1 MRGRTRMK
9 NTLGIIIGFDSN
21 NDLRELSEHRPVASV
36 PFGGRYRVI
45 DFMMSNLVNSG
56 CYQVAVLMRD
66 KYQSL
71 LDHLGSGKDWD
82 LSRKRGGMFL
92 LPPNAFAPKS
102 SPLVTE
108 NYRTSLEALGSISD
122 MLNKNKSEHVL
133 ICSADIVANI
143 PLDEVMKEHKK
154 SEADVTIVCTKN
166 PEGGAFDMFL
176 DLSPRH
182 EVEDI
187 RNGDNMGGKCKYKSM
202 GIYIMKRKYLQSLL
216 SDCVTHNLRS
226 FERDA
231 MQHVFKRGD
240 KVHGYVF
247 DKYSAKIENVKGYFS
262 ASMDMLDKDIRDQV
276 FLKNRPILTKIYD
289 EAPTYYGEDAE
300 VSDSLI
306 ADGSRIEGT
315 VENSIIFRGCTIA
328 KDAVVKD
335 SIVLPNSSI
344 GEGVELSYV
353 VTDKGVTVR
362 ENRKMMGSAT
372 YPVAIAKNATV

>member
-1 MRGRTRMK
+1 MK

-102 SPLVTE
+102 SPLVIE

-216 SDCVTHNLRS
+216 SDCVTHNLCS

-276 FLKNRPILTKIYD
+276 FLENRPILTKIYD

-315 VENSIIFRGCTIA
+315 VKNSIIFRGCTIA

-362 ENRKMMGSAT
+362 ENRKMVGGAT

>member
-1 MRGRTRMK
+1 MK
-9 NTLGIIIGFDSN
+9 NTLGIIIGFDGN

-328 KDAVVKD
+328 KNAIVKD

>member
-1 MRGRTRMK
+1 MK

-71 LDHLGSGKDWD
+71 FDHLGSGKDWD

-166 PEGGAFDMFL
+166 SEGGAFDMFL
-176 DLSPRH
+176 NLSPRH

-202 GIYIMKRKYLQSLL
+202 GIYIMKRKYLLQLL
-216 SDCVTHNLRS
+216 ADCVTHNLRS

-231 MQHVFKRGD
+231 MQHVFGRKD
-240 KVHGYVF
+240 KIHGYVF

-289 EAPTYYGEDAE
+289 EAPTYYGEDAK
-300 VSDSLI
+300 VNDSLI

-335 SIVLPNSSI
+335 CIVLPNSSI

-362 ENRKMMGSAT
+362 ENRKMIGGAT

>member
-1 MRGRTRMK
+1 MK

-82 LSRKRGGMFL
+82 LSRKRGGLFL

-166 PEGGAFDMFL
+166 SEGGAFDMFL

-362 ENRKMMGSAT
+362 ENRKMVGGAT

>member
-1 MRGRTRMK
+1 MK

-328 KDAVVKD
+328 KDAIFKD

-362 ENRKMMGSAT
+362 ENRKMVGGAT

>member
-1 MRGRTRMK
+1 MK

-166 PEGGAFDMFL
+166 SEGGAFDMFL

-353 VTDKGVTVR
+353 VTDKSVTVR
-362 ENRKMMGSAT
+362 ENRKMVGGAT

>member
-1 MRGRTRMK
+1 MK
-9 NTLGIIIGFDSN
+9 NTLGIIIGFDGN
-21 NDLRELSEHRPVASV
+21 NGLRELSEHRPVASV

-247 DKYSAKIENVKGYFS
+247 DKYSAKIENVKSYFS

>member
-1 MRGRTRMK
+1 MK
-9 NTLGIIIGFDSN
+9 NTLGIIIGFDGN

-71 LDHLGSGKDWD
+71 LDHLGSGKEWD

-176 DLSPRH
+176 GLSPRH

-362 ENRKMMGSAT
+362 ENRKMIGGAT

>member
-1 MRGRTRMK
+1 MK
-9 NTLGIIIGFDSN
+9 NTLGIIIGFDGN

>member
-1 MRGRTRMK
+1 MK
-9 NTLGIIIGFDSN
+9 NTFGIIISFD
-21 NDLRELSEHRPVASV
+21 NDSDMRELAEHRPVSSI
-36 PFGGRYRVI
+36 PFSGRYRII
-45 DFMMSNLVNSG
+45 DFMLSNFVNSG
-56 CYQVAVLMRD
+56 CTQVGILMRD

-71 LDHLGSGKDWD
+71 MDHLGSGKDWD
-82 LSRKRGGMFL
+82 LARKRGGMMMF
-92 LPPNAFAPKS
+92 PPNAFALKS

-108 NYRTSLEALGSISD
+108 NYHTSLEALGSISD

-216 SDCVTHNLRS
+216 SDCVTHNLCS

-276 FLKNRPILTKIYD
+276 FLENRPILTKIYD

-315 VENSIIFRGCTIA
+315 VKNSIIFRGCTIA

-362 ENRKMMGSAT
+362 ENRKMVGGAT

>member
-1 MRGRTRMK
+1 MK

-176 DLSPRH
+176 GLSPRH

-262 ASMDMLDKDIRDQV
+262 ASMDILDKDIRDQV

-328 KDAVVKD
+328 KDAIVKD

>member
-1 MRGRTRMK
+1 MK
-9 NTLGIIIGFDSN
+9 NTLGIIIGFDGN

-289 EAPTYYGEDAE
+289 EAPTYYGENAE

>member
-1 MRGRTRMK
+1 MK
-9 NTLGIIIGFDSN
+9 NTLGIIIGFDGN

-328 KDAVVKD
+328 KDAIVKD

>member
-1 MRGRTRMK
+1 MK
-9 NTLGIIIGFDSN
+9 NTLGIIIGFDGN

-240 KVHGYVF
+240 KIHGYVF

-328 KDAVVKD
+328 KDAIVKD

-362 ENRKMMGSAT
+362 ENRKMIGGAT

>member
-1 MRGRTRMK
+1 MK

-166 PEGGAFDMFL
+166 SEGGAFDMFL

-315 VENSIIFRGCTIA
+315 VKNSIIFRGCTIA
-328 KDAVVKD
+328 KDAIVKD

-362 ENRKMMGSAT
+362 ENRKMVGGAT

>member
-1 MRGRTRMK
+1 MK
-9 NTLGIIIGFDSN
+9 NTLGIIIGFDGN

-202 GIYIMKRKYLQSLL
+202 GIYIMKRKSLQSLL

-328 KDAVVKD
+328 KDAIVKD

>member
-1 MRGRTRMK
+1 MK
-9 NTLGIIIGFDSN
+9 NTLGIIIGFDGN

-176 DLSPRH
+176 NLSPRH

-202 GIYIMKRKYLQSLL
+202 GIYIMKRKYLLQLL
-216 SDCVTHNLRS
+216 ADCVTHNLRS

-289 EAPTYYGEDAE
+289 EAPTYYGEDAK

-328 KDAVVKD
+328 KDAIVKD
-335 SIVLPNSSI
+335 SIVLPKSSI

-362 ENRKMMGSAT
+362 ENRKMIGGAT

>member
-1 MRGRTRMK
+1 MK

-108 NYRTSLEALGSISD
+108 NYHTSLEALGSISD

-143 PLDEVMKEHKK
+143 PLDEVMKEHKQ

-166 PEGGAFDMFL
+166 AEGGAFDMFL

-202 GIYIMKRKYLQSLL
+202 GIYIMKREYLLQLL
-216 SDCVTHNLRS
+216 ADCVTHNLRS

-231 MQHVFKRGD
+231 MQHVFGNGD
-240 KVHGYVF
+240 KIHGYVF
-247 DKYSAKIENVKGYFS
+247 DKYSAKIENVKGYFT

-276 FLKNRPILTKIYD
+276 FLQNRPILTKIYD

-306 ADGSRIEGT
+306 ADGSRIEGK
-315 VENSIIFRGCTIA
+315 VENSIVFRGCTIA
-328 KDAVVKD
+328 KDAVIKD
-335 SIVLPNSSI
+335 SIVLPNSTI
-344 GEGVELSYV
+344 GQGVELSYV

-362 ENRKMMGSAT
+362 ENRKMMGSEN

>member
-1 MRGRTRMK
+1 MK

-166 PEGGAFDMFL
+166 SEGGAFDMFL

-240 KVHGYVF
+240 KVHGYIF

-315 VENSIIFRGCTIA
+315 VKNSIIFRGCTIA

-362 ENRKMMGSAT
+362 ENRKMVGGAT

>member
-9 NTLGIIIGFDSN
+9 NTLGIIIGFDGN

-362 ENRKMMGSAT
+362 ENRKMIGGAT

>member
-1 MRGRTRMK
+1 MK
-9 NTLGIIIGFDSN
+9 NTLGIIIGFDGN

-176 DLSPRH
+176 GLSPRH

-328 KDAVVKD
+328 KDAIVKD
-335 SIVLPNSSI
+335 SIVLPNSRI

>member
-1 MRGRTRMK
+1 MK

-216 SDCVTHNLRS
+216 SDCVTHNLCS

-276 FLKNRPILTKIYD
+276 FLENRPIRTKIYD

-315 VENSIIFRGCTIA
+315 VKNSIIFRGCTIA

-362 ENRKMMGSAT
+362 ENRKMVGSAT

>member
-1 MRGRTRMK
+1 MK

-276 FLKNRPILTKIYD
+276 FLENRPILTKIYD

-315 VENSIIFRGCTIA
+315 VKNSIIFRGCTIA

-362 ENRKMMGSAT
+362 ENRKMVGGAT
-372 YPVAIAKNATV
+372 YPVASAMNATV

>member
-1 MRGRTRMK
+1 MK

-176 DLSPRH
+176 GLSPRH

-240 KVHGYVF
+240 KIHGYVF

-328 KDAVVKD
+328 KDAIVKD

-362 ENRKMMGSAT
+362 ENRKMIGGAT

>member
-1 MRGRTRMK
+1 MK

-176 DLSPRH
+176 GLSPRH

>member
-1 MRGRTRMK
+1 MK
-9 NTLGIIIGFDSN
+9 NTLGIIIGFDGN

-262 ASMDMLDKDIRDQV
+262 ASMDILDKDIRDQV

>member
-1 MRGRTRMK
+1 MK
-9 NTLGIIIGFDSN
+9 NTLGIIIGFDGN

-166 PEGGAFDMFL
+166 SEGGAFDMFL

-362 ENRKMMGSAT
+362 ENRKMIGGAT

>member
-187 RNGDNMGGKCKYKSM
+187 RNGDNMGGKCKYKSL
-202 GIYIMKRKYLQSLL
+202 GIYIMKRKYLLDLL
-216 SDCVTHNLRS
+216 SDCVTHNLHS

-231 MQHVFKRGD
+231 MQHVFNRGD
-240 KVHGYVF
+240 AIQAYVF
-247 DKYSAKIENVKGYFS
+247 DKYVAKIEDVKSYFS

-276 FLKNRPILTKIYD
+276 FLKNRPILTKIHD
-289 EAPTYYGEDAE
+289 SAPTYYGEDAV

-315 VENSIIFRGCTIA
+315 VENSIIFRGCNIA
-328 KDAVVKD
+328 KGAVVKD
-335 SIVLPNSSI
+335 SIIMQSGIIS
-344 GEGVELSYV
+344 EGVELSYV

-362 ENRKMMGSAT
+362 ENRKMMGHAT
-372 YPVAIAKNATV
+372 YPVAIAKNTIV

>member
-1 MRGRTRMK
+1 MK

-289 EAPTYYGEDAE
+289 EAPTYYGEDAA

-328 KDAVVKD
+328 KDAIVKD